1 MVSSSPVL
9 YHHCSCPATK
19 SSESMETKR
28 AFLEST
34 INKAIHLIAEG
45 LKGEFSS
52 KADTHEE
59 NNTPTQGNAVQTSK
73 KNASKRV
80 QAQWEM
86 CLDERRRKYKQY
98 IVSKS
103 LGNKQNATCSYD
115 VREKDNE
122 RSSGTNVANREK
134 EIQAFPGKVAKRQD
148 EQAES
153 KLDVKLGDNKTSYEP
168 RINASE
174 NSNQG
179 NSQQQDHTWKRGTVL
194 IMGNSMLYGVDEKKL
209 SKNGT
214 VKVRCF
220 SGSTIKDLH
229 QFYIKPLLAKKPSKV
244 ILHFGT
250 NDAVNKEAT
259 ADKILDALLDLKKY
273 RNNIT

>member
-1 MVSSSPVL
+1 MS
-9 YHHCSCPATK
+9 
-19 SSESMETKR
+19 R
-28 AFLEST
+28 
-34 INKAIHLIAEG
+34 
-45 LKGEFSS
+45 
-52 KADTHEE
+52 
-59 NNTPTQGNAVQTSK
+59 
-73 KNASKRV
+73 
-80 QAQWEM
+80 
-86 CLDERRRKYKQY
+86 
-98 IVSKS
+98 S

-122 RSSGTNVANREK
+122 RSSGTNVANRGK

-179 NSQQQDHTWKRGTVL
+179 NSRQQDHTWKRGTVL
-194 IMGNSMLYGVDEKKL
+194 IMGDSMLYGVDEKKL
-209 SKNGT
+209 SKKST

-244 ILHFGT
+244 ILHVGT

-259 ADKILDALLDLKKY
+259 ADKILDALLDLKKEIETTLPDCTVVLSMPI
-273 RNNIT
+273 RRLDNRAAGKVIETLNKKIISLHLSVVNNQNISEKDVGRRRLHLNNKGVTKFASNLATKLQSL